1 MPDLDDPRVGV
12 LSRALHTFNGR
23 GYCTAGKHLPGL
35 NFFCYDE
42 ARALLSALDG
52 DSEPGEYVVPKK
64 ALTLS
69 ARQQNKPKTRARVH
83 RV

>member
-12 LSRALHTFNGR
+12 LSRALHTFHGR
-23 GYCTAGKHLPGL
+23 GYCTAGKHGNGQ
-35 NFFCYDE
+35 NFYCYDE
-42 ARALLSALDG
+42 ARALLAALDG
-52 DSEPGEYVVPKK
+52 ETEPGEYTVPKK

-69 ARQQNKPKTRARVH
+69 ARQQKTRARVH